1 MSTKLNTA
9 AIQLSDPQ
17 REVLLA
23 ASRHPAGAL
32 VKPERL
38 KGKAA
43 QRVGDALLSR
53 GLVKE
58 VRCRAELPEW
68 RQDAETGRRFS
79 LVLTKAGRAS
89 VPADTHP
96 NQAAS
101 LTDRLT
107 AAAQPALM
115 GDAQLAP
122 TAQAQAVTEAATSTT
137 LARRVAIGA
146 KPARH
151 EPAKGSSARRHR
163 AQEGSV
169 RQEGARQNGARQETA
184 PIMLEASTPAPNPGT
199 STITST
205 AAESSPSQVQDAPR
219 SSSKLADVL
228 ALLCRD
234 EGTSLAEIVT
244 ATGWLPHTTRAALTR
259 LRQRGYSIARDQLAV
274 GAGSVYRIA
283 SAS

>member
-9 AIQLSDPQ
+9 PIQLSDPQ
-17 REVLLA
+17 RAVLVA
-23 ASRHPAGAL
+23 ASQHPVGAL
-32 VKPERL
+32 AKPERL

-79 LVLTKAGRAS
+79 LVLTKAGRAA
-89 VPADTHP
+89 VPADTHLV
-96 NQAAS
+96 QAKTPTA
-101 LTDRLT
+101 RAA

-115 GDAQLAP
+115 ADAQLAP
-122 TAQAQAVTEAATSTT
+122 TAQGRAVPEAAAS
-137 LARRVAIGA
+137 LASAMRVATSA
-146 KPARH
+146 KPARSQT
-151 EPAKGSSARRHR
+151 AKGNSARRQR
-163 AQEGSV
+163 ARKGSP
-169 RQEGARQNGARQETA
+169 RQDGARQETA
-184 PIMLEASTPAPNPGT
+184 PVMLKASTPASNTGT
-199 STITST
+199 SIITST
-205 AAESSPSQVQDAPR
+205 AAESNPSQVQIAPR

-228 ALLCRD
+228 ALLHRD

-259 LRQRGYSIARDQLAV
+259 LRQRGYSIARDQLAA